1 VTTAYLDSS
10 AFVKLIAPEAESRAL
25 RRHLRGHDRWLSASL
40 LRAEVLRVALRS
52 GQPERV
58 VAARH
63 QLRHVAYVDVTRD
76 LLYQAGVLRP
86 PEMRTLDA
94 VHLAAALSLED
105 GLDELVTYDT
115 RMAAAAQASGLPVAT
130 PR

>member
-10 AFVKLIAPEAESRAL
+10 AFVKLISPEAETQAL
-25 RRHLRGHDRWLSASL
+25 RRYLRRRDRWLSASL

-52 GQPERV
+52 GQPQRLA
-58 VAARH
+58 AARR

-76 LLYQAGVLRP
+76 LLDHAGVLRP
-86 PEMRTLDA
+86 PEVRTLDA

-105 GLDELVTYDT
+105 DLDELVTYDG
-115 RMAAAAQASGLPVAT
+115 RMAAAAKANGLAVAA